1 MDNANQ
7 PDRIEGIERILQ
19 QVAAAQQRSQER
31 HEALAET
38 VELLTRDVQQDAEN
52 IRKDAENIRTLARN
66 SQILHD
72 SIKALETIAVAHEQ
86 RIDRLEGQ

>member
-1 MDNANQ
+1 MSNSNQ
-7 PDRIEGIERILQ
+7 PDRLEAIEHILQ
-19 QVAAAQQRSQER
+19 QVAVAQQRSQDR

-52 IRKDAENIRTLARN
+52 IRTLARN

-72 SIKALETIAVAHEQ
+72 SIKSLCHRA
-86 RIDRLEGQ
+86 

>member
-1 MDNANQ
+1 MTTDER
-7 PDRIEGIERILQ
+7 PDRLEAIESILLQ
-19 QVAAAQQRSQER
+19 LATAQQRSQER

-52 IRKDAENIRTLARN
+52 IRVLARN

-72 SIKALETIAVAHEQ
+72 SIKSLETISAAH
-86 RIDRLEGQ
+86 